1 MPKLTR
7 RRYPE
12 RPDCWRVYYGDVRV
26 GTIAR
31 RAAGAPRPIGLFDKN
46 HRSMKETAN

>member
-1 MPKLTR
+1 MAALTR
-7 RRYPE
+7 RRYSE
-12 RPDCWRVYYGDVRV
+12 RPDCWHVCYGDLQV

-31 RAAGAPRPIGLFDKN
+31 RAAGAPRPTGLSDEN